1 MWDRFFKKLTGIPAT
16 AVSAALVVT
25 SLILSHFGICSMV
38 DLAWGSVL
46 ISGLPLLFNAIKR
59 LISSKGFEKLSPDLL
74 IVIAMTAAIVIGDLF
89 AAGEVAVIMAVGSI
103 LENLTLNRTKKG
115 LEQLIALAPEMGRR
129 ICDGAEE
136 MIPADQIRKG
146 DILRVV
152 PGETIPVDGVILE
165 GESSVDQSILTG
177 ESLPVEKGPGDEVF
191 CGTVNC
197 FGSFDFEAVNVGED
211 SSLKK
216 MVRLVEEA
224 EAKKAPTA
232 RIVDRYAAFMV
243 PASLLIAVLTFLAT
257 KDITRSVTVLLVF
270 CPCAMALATPT
281 AIMAAVGQAAKYGA
295 IIKSGE
301 ALEAMGKVDT
311 VAFDKT
317 GTLTWGNLA
326 VTDIVSFDDTLNQNE
341 ILSLAASAEEKSEHP
356 LGRAV
361 VACAKKRGI
370 TLLPSTEFGMTAGQ
384 GIFAMIEGQ
393 SVLCGKEGCMDDRGI
408 EIAPD
413 EEGVL
418 AGFRACGKA
427 MILTAVN
434 GRVVGLI
441 ALSDVIRPTAKTMVE
456 DLAERGVDAVLLT
469 GDHESAAGYFARQA
483 KIETVCAKL
492 LPEEKSIKI
501 QEMQDKGR
509 HVCMVGDGVNDAV
522 ALKIADVG
530 IAMGGIGSDVATD
543 SADIV
548 LMSDDI
554 SKLPYLKQLS
564 DETVRTIK
572 RSIAISM
579 TINMIALVLSVA
591 GILGPTMGALVHNVG
606 SVLVVLSAGMLY
618 DKKFPESGGEYITG
632 DTYAV
637 HSGRQR
643 HETVNTDNLI

>member
-1 MWDRFFKKLTGIPAT
+1 MLEQIFKKLTGIPAT
-16 AVSAALVVT
+16 AVSAVLVIS
-25 SLILSHFGICSMV
+25 SLILSHFGVRFPV
-38 DLAWGSVL
+38 DPAWGSVL
-46 ISGLPLLFNAIKR
+46 ISGLPLLFNAVKR
-59 LISSKGFEKLSPDLL
+59 LVTSKGFEKLSPDLL
-74 IVIAMTAAIVIGDLF
+74 IVIAMTAAIAIGDLF

-103 LENLTLNRTKKG
+103 LENMTVNRTKKG
-115 LEQLIALAPEMGRR
+115 LAQLIALAPEMGRR
-129 ICDGAEE
+129 IRDGAEE

-152 PGETIPVDGVILE
+152 PGETIPVDGVVLA

-177 ESLPVEKGPGDEVF
+177 ESLPVEKGIGDEVF

-224 EAKKAPTA
+224 EAKKAPAA

-243 PASLLIAVLTFLAT
+243 PASLLIAVLTFFAT

-281 AIMAAVGQAAKYGA
+281 AIMAAVGQAAKCGA
-295 IIKSGE
+295 IIKSG
-301 ALEAMGKVDT
+301 ASLEAMGKVDT
-311 VAFDKT
+311 AAFDKT

-326 VTDIVSFDDTLNQNE
+326 VSDIVSFDDKLDKNA
-341 ILSLAASAEEKSEHP
+341 ILAIAASAEEKSEHP
-356 LGRAV
+356 LARAV
-361 VACAKKRGI
+361 VACAKEREI
-370 TLLPSTEFGMTAGQ
+370 TLFPSSEFVMTAGQ
-384 GIFAMIEGQ
+384 GISAMIGGRSVICGNEGFMAD
-393 SVLCGKEGCMDDRGI
+393 SGIKITPGEEKVLTELRS
-408 EIAPD
+408 
-413 EEGVL
+413 
-418 AGFRACGKA
+418 CGKA

-434 GRVVGLI
+434 GRVAGLI

-456 DLAERGVDAVLLT
+456 NLAQNGVDAVLLT
-469 GDHESAAGYFARQA
+469 GDHESAAGYFAGQA
-483 KIETVCAKL
+483 KIGNVCAGL
-492 LPEEKSIKI
+492 LPEEKSVEI
-501 QEMQDKGR
+501 QKMQDSGR

-522 ALKIADVG
+522 ALKTADVG
-530 IAMGGIGSDVATD
+530 IAMGGIGSDVASD

-564 DETVRTIK
+564 VETVKTIK

-579 TINMIALVLSVA
+579 AINLIALVLSMT
-591 GILGPTMGALVHNVG
+591 GIMGPTMGALVHNAG

-618 DKKFPESGGEYITG
+618 DKKFPESGNEFI
-632 DTYAV
+632 
-637 HSGRQR
+637 
-643 HETVNTDNLI
+643 ETCGISLNMVK

>member
-1 MWDRFFKKLTGIPAT
+1 M
-16 AVSAALVVT
+16 VSAVLVIT
-25 SLILSHFGICSMV
+25 SLILSRFGVRSLV

-46 ISGLPLLFNAIKR
+46 ISGLPLLCNAAKR
-59 LISSKGFEKLSPDLL
+59 LVMSKGFEKLSPDLL

-103 LENLTLNRTKKG
+103 LEERTVNRTKAG
-115 LEQLIALAPEMGRR
+115 LTRLISLAPEMGRR
-129 ICDGAEE
+129 IRDGVEE

-152 PGETIPVDGVILE
+152 PGETIPVDGVIRA

-177 ESLPVEKGPGDEVF
+177 ESLPVDKRIGDEVF

-211 SSLKK
+211 STLKK

-243 PASLLIAVLTFLAT
+243 PASLLIAILTFLVT

-281 AIMAAVGQAAKYGA
+281 AIMAAVGQAAKCGA

-301 ALEAMGKVDT
+301 ALEAMGKVDMA
-311 VAFDKT
+311 AFDKT

-326 VTDIVSFDDTLNQNE
+326 VSDIVSFDDAMDQKA
-341 ILSLAASAEEKSEHP
+341 ILVLAASAEEKSEHP

-361 VACAKKRGI
+361 VACAKKQEME
-370 TLLPSTEFGMTAGQ
+370 LLPSTEFDMSAGQ
-384 GIFAMIEGQ
+384 GIAAVIEGKH
-393 SVLCGKEGCMDDRGI
+393 VLCGNEGFLSARGI
-408 EIAPD
+408 QITPEV
-413 EEGVL
+413 ENEL
-418 AGFRACGKA
+418 ASLRACGKA

-441 ALSDVIRPTAKTMVE
+441 ALSDVIRPTVKTMVE
-456 DLAERGVDAVLLT
+456 NLARNGVDTVLLT
-469 GDHESAAGYFARQA
+469 GDHESAAAYFARQVKMGA
-483 KIETVCAKL
+483 VCAGL
-492 LPEEKSIKI
+492 LPQEKSIRI
-501 QEMQDKGR
+501 QEMQDNGR

-522 ALKIADVG
+522 GLKTADVG

-554 SKLPYLKQLS
+554 SKLPYLKRLS
-564 DETVRTIK
+564 VETVKTIK

-579 TINMIALVLSVA
+579 TINLIALVLSLF
-591 GILGPTMGALVHNVG
+591 GILGPTMGALVHNAG
-606 SVLVVLSAGMLY
+606 SVLVVLSAGLLY
-618 DKKFPESGGEYITG
+618 DKTFPESENEYRNSITAELPRKYRASSSS
-632 DTYAV
+632 D
-637 HSGRQR
+637 
-643 HETVNTDNLI
+643 

>member
-1 MWDRFFKKLTGIPAT
+1 MWNQIFKKLTEIPAT

-25 SLILSHFGICSMV
+25 SLILSHCGIHSLV

-46 ISGLPLLFNAIKR
+46 ISGLPLLFHAVKR
-59 LISSKGFEKLSPDLL
+59 LITGKGFEKLSPDLL

-103 LENLTLNRTKKG
+103 LENMTINRTKKG
-115 LEQLIALAPEMGRR
+115 LTQLIALAPETGRR
-129 ICDGAEE
+129 IRDGGAEE
-136 MIPADQIRKG
+136 IIPADQIRKG

-152 PGETIPVDGVILE
+152 PGETIPVDGVILT

-177 ESLPVEKGPGDEVF
+177 ESLPVEKGIGDEVF

-197 FGSFDFEAVNVGED
+197 FGSFDFEALNVGED
-211 SSLKK
+211 SSLRK

-243 PASLLIAVLTFLAT
+243 PASLIIAILTFLVT

-281 AIMAAVGQAAKYGA
+281 AIMAAVGQAAKCGA
-295 IIKSGE
+295 IIKSG
-301 ALEAMGKVDT
+301 ASLEAMGKVDM

-326 VTDIVSFDDTLNQNE
+326 VSDIVSFDDTLDKRA
-341 ILSLAASAEEKSEHP
+341 ILSLAASAEGKSEHP

-361 VACAKKRGI
+361 VACAKEQNM
-370 TLLPSTEFGMTAGQ
+370 TLLPSTEFSMAAGQ
-384 GIFAMIEGQ
+384 GISSVIVGKR
-393 SVLCGKEGCMDDRGI
+393 VLCGNEGFISERGI
-408 EIAPD
+408 EITPD
-413 EEGVL
+413 EENVL
-418 AGFRACGKA
+418 DEFRACGKA
-427 MILTAVN
+427 MILAAVN

-441 ALSDVIRPTAKTMVE
+441 ALSDMIRPAAKTMVE
-456 DLAERGVDAVLLT
+456 NLAQNDVDTVLLT

-483 KIETVCAKL
+483 KIGNVCAGL
-492 LPEEKSIKI
+492 LPQDKSIKI
-501 QEMQDKGR
+501 QEMQDDGR

-522 ALKIADVG
+522 ALKTADVG

-564 DETVRTIK
+564 VETVKTIK

-579 TINMIALVLSVA
+579 TINLIALILSMM

-606 SVLVVLSAGMLY
+606 SVLVVLSAGLLY
-618 DKKFPESGGEYITG
+618 DKKFPAGEAEYDSSPASVG
-632 DTYAV
+632 VYQ
-637 HSGRQR
+637 S
-643 HETVNTDNLI
+643 

>member
-1 MWDRFFKKLTGIPAT
+1 MWNKIFEKLTGIPAT
-16 AVSAALVVT
+16 AVSAALVIA
-25 SLILSHFGICSMV
+25 SLVLSHFGVRSLV

-46 ISGLPLLFNAIKR
+46 ISGLPLLFHAVRR
-59 LISSKGFEKLSPDLL
+59 LITSKGFEKLSPDLL
-74 IVIAMTAAIVIGDLF
+74 IVIAMAAAIVIGDLF

-103 LENLTLNRTKKG
+103 LENMTVNRTKRG
-115 LEQLIALAPEMGRR
+115 LSQLIALAPEMGRR
-129 ICDGAEE
+129 IRDGAEE
-136 MIPADQIRKG
+136 MIPADQILKG

-152 PGETIPVDGVILE
+152 PGETIPVDGVILS

-177 ESLPVEKGPGDEVF
+177 ESLPVDKGIGDEVF

-197 FGSFDFEAVNVGED
+197 FGSFDFEASHVGED
-211 SSLKK
+211 SSLRK

-224 EAKKAPTA
+224 EAKKAPAA

-243 PASLLIAVLTFLAT
+243 PASLLIAVLTFLVT
-257 KDITRSVTVLLVF
+257 KDISRSVTVLLVF

-281 AIMAAVGQAAKYGA
+281 AIMAAVGQAAKCGA
-295 IIKSGE
+295 IIKSG
-301 ALEAMGKVDT
+301 ASLEAMGKVDT

-326 VTDIVSFDDTLNQNE
+326 VSDIVSFDDTLDQNA
-341 ILSLAASAEEKSEHP
+341 ILALAASAEEKSEHP

-361 VACAKKRGI
+361 VACAKKRKI
-370 TLLPSTEFGMTAGQ
+370 ILLPSTEFVMTAGQ
-384 GIFAMIEGQ
+384 GISAVIEEK
-393 SVLCGKEGCMDDRGI
+393 SVLCGNEGFISDSGI

-413 EEGVL
+413 TEKVL
-418 AGFRACGKA
+418 AGLRACGKA

-441 ALSDVIRPTAKTMVE
+441 ALSDMIRPTAKTMV
-456 DLAERGVDAVLLT
+456 DSLARHGADAVLLT

-483 KIETVCAKL
+483 KIKSVCAGL
-492 LPEEKSIKI
+492 LPQEKSTKI
-501 QEMQDKGR
+501 REMQEKGR

-522 ALKIADVG
+522 ALKTADVG

-564 DETVRTIK
+564 VETVKTIK

-579 TINMIALVLSVA
+579 TINLIALILSMV
-591 GILGPTMGALVHNVG
+591 GILGPTMGALIHNVG
-606 SVLVVLSAGMLY
+606 SVLVVLSAGLLY
-618 DKKFPESGGEYITG
+618 DKKFPESENGYESSP
-632 DTYAV
+632 AV
-637 HSGRQR
+637 PIQ
-643 HETVNTDNLI
+643 I

>member
-1 MWDRFFKKLTGIPAT
+1 MWNQIFKKLTGIPAT
-16 AVSAALVVT
+16 AVSAALVIS
-25 SLILSHFGICSMV
+25 SLILSHVGVRFPV
-38 DLAWGSVL
+38 DPAWGSVL
-46 ISGLPLLFNAIKR
+46 ISGLPLLFNAGKR
-59 LISSKGFEKLSPDLL
+59 LITSKGFEKLSPDLL

-103 LENLTLNRTKKG
+103 LENMTVNRTKKG
-115 LEQLIALAPEMGRR
+115 LTELIALAPEMGRR
-129 ICDGAEE
+129 IRDGEEE

-152 PGETIPVDGVILE
+152 PGETIPVDGVILT

-177 ESLPVEKGPGDEVF
+177 ESLPVEKGIGDEVF

-197 FGSFDFEAVNVGED
+197 FGSFDFEALNVGED
-211 SSLKK
+211 SSLQK

-224 EAKKAPTA
+224 EAKKAPAA

-243 PASLLIAVLTFLAT
+243 PASLLIAILTFLVT

-281 AIMAAVGQAAKYGA
+281 AIMAAVGQAAKCGA
-295 IIKSGE
+295 IIKSG
-301 ALEAMGKVDT
+301 ASLEAMGKVDT
-311 VAFDKT
+311 AAFDKT
-317 GTLTWGNLA
+317 GTLTWGYLA
-326 VTDIVSFDDTLNQNE
+326 VSDIVSFEDTLDKNA
-341 ILSLAASAEEKSEHP
+341 ILALAASAEVKSEHP
-356 LGRAV
+356 LARAV
-361 VACAKKRGI
+361 VACAKEREIK
-370 TLLPSTEFGMTAGQ
+370 LFPSTEFVMTAGQ
-384 GIFAMIEGQ
+384 GITAMIGGR
-393 SVLCGKEGCMDDRGI
+393 SVLCGNEGFMADSGI
-408 EIAPD
+408 KITPD
-413 EEGVL
+413 EEKVL
-418 AGFRACGKA
+418 AEFRACGKA

-441 ALSDVIRPTAKTMVE
+441 ALSDVIRPTAKIMVE
-456 DLAERGVDAVLLT
+456 NLAQNGVDAVLLT

-483 KIETVCAKL
+483 KIRNVCAGL
-492 LPEEKSIKI
+492 LPQEKSVKI
-501 QEMQDKGR
+501 QEMQDVGR

-522 ALKIADVG
+522 ALKTADVG
-530 IAMGGIGSDVATD
+530 IAMGGIGSDAAAD

-564 DETVRTIK
+564 VETVKTIK

-579 TINMIALVLSVA
+579 TINMIALILSMM
-591 GILGPTMGALVHNVG
+591 GIMGPTMGALVHNAG

-618 DKKFPESGGEYITG
+618 DKKFTESGSEYSIEKPRIQAG
-632 DTYAV
+632 L
-637 HSGRQR
+637 S
-643 HETVNTDNLI
+643 